1 MRENDMGVD
10 LLGSAGNG
18 VRLDKWVLRSVSELK
33 PLLETGGVFLC
44 CGRSDGER
52 VKQSRYLQKRGNDP
66 VAANDHD

>member
-33 PLLETGGVFLC
+33 PLLETGGVFFVLWT
-44 CGRSDGER
+44 
-52 VKQSRYLQKRGNDP
+52 K
-66 VAANDHD
+66 